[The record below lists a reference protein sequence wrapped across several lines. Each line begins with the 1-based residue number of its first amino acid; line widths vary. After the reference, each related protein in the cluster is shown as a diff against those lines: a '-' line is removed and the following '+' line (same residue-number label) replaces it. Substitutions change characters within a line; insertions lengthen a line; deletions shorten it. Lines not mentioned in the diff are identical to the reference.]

1 MPRFL
6 SQSSVFVAILLVL
19 AACTRS
25 GDWPN
30 LSDKM
35 PDPAERNR
43 VIERADPTS
52 TPRAAPQAVTSEQD
66 ANRAL
71 ADVLAALGN
80 AEAEFNSAMEVWRL
94 GEGEIRTNWM
104 SAQLAV
110 TRLSQTV
117 SGLNGILFST
127 ELEGSPAKQEA
138 AQLKARVDAIVVAAR
153 QELASKE
160 PD

>member
-6 SQSSVFVAILLVL
+6 SQSSILVAILLVCSG
-19 AACTRS
+19 CTRS

-43 VIERADPTS
+43 VIERADPS
-52 TPRAAPQAVTSEQD
+52 SEPRPAPQAIVSEQD
-66 ANRAL
+66 AAQLL
-71 ADVLAALGN
+71 ADIVEAVAQ
-80 AEAEFNSAMEVWRL
+80 AETNFEVAMQTWQQSEN
-94 GEGEIRTNWM
+94 EIRTSWM

-117 SGLNGILFST
+117 SRLDGIIFSQPLAGT
-127 ELEGSPAKQEA
+127 DTKATAS
-138 AQLKARVDAIVVAAR
+138 QLKGRVDAIVIAAR
-153 QELASKE
+153 QELAANE
-160 PD
+160 PN